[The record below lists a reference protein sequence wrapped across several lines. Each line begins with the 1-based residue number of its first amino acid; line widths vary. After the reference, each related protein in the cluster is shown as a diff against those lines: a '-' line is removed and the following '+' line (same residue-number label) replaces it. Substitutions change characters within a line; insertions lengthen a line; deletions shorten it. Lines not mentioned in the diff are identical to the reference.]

1 MSYRTLLEEMKAK
14 RKDAIEEITKRIKD
28 TQTQRR
34 VIMAELKSKGPLTIT
49 ELEPTTGL
57 SAKQILRQIIA
68 LRKLGEVTEVGEK
81 DGGYVYGLRR
91 A

>member
-1 MSYRTLLEEMKAK
+1 MSYRSLLEEMKAK

-34 VIMAELKSKGPLTIT
+34 VIMAELKSKGPQTIT
-49 ELEPTTGL
+49 ELEPKTGL
-57 SAKQILRQIIA
+57 SAKQILRQMIA
-68 LRKLGEVTEVGEK
+68 LRKSGEVTEVGEK

-91 A
+91 P

>member
-1 MSYRTLLEEMKAK
+1 MSYRSLLEEMKAK
-14 RKDAIEEITKRIKD
+14 RKDAIEVITKKIKD
-28 TQTQRR
+28 SQTQRR
-34 VIMAELKSKGPLTIT
+34 AIMTELKSKGPMTIT

-57 SAKQILRQIIA
+57 SAKQILRQMIA
-68 LRKLGEVTEVGEK
+68 LRKSGEVTEVGEK